1 MRPIIGIIAATESA
15 RWGAWDLPA
24 CLVPLSYVAH
34 IEAAAGRALLV
45 PPHTNDVETTLGVL
59 DGLMLTGGADIDPER
74 YGAAAHDKTRPA
86 HPDRDEAELLLLEP
100 ALECD
105 LPVLAICRGMEVL
118 NVLRGG
124 ELDQHVPDSVGHE
137 GHREVRGVFSEHE
150 VRLEPTSLTGSA
162 LGGRSTVKSHHHQA
176 VSRLGGGLIAVGW
189 SDDGVIEAL
198 EDPARRFAVGVQWH
212 PEAGADDRLFTR
224 FVESARASRAE
235 RLRTAEASA

>member
-1 MRPIIGIIAATESA
+1 
-15 RWGAWDLPA
+15 
-24 CLVPLSYVAH
+24 
-34 IEAAAGRALLV
+34 
-45 PPHTNDVETTLGVL
+45 
-59 DGLMLTGGADIDPER
+59 
-74 YGAAAHDKTRPA
+74 
-86 HPDRDEAELLLLEP
+86 
-100 ALECD
+100 
-105 LPVLAICRGMEVL
+105 MEVL